1 MRESKAKKRI
11 LETAD
16 TMFKQ
21 KGYAGLNVNDVA
33 HQAGVSIGTLYYH
46 FPKGKQSILMEVRRQ
61 TAEHY
66 ERRFAE
72 RLNKKRLLETASF
85 NEGLELLLKTLI
97 DIHREQRLVLAA
109 TEIEVL
115 SNLTT
120 YNKLAESVDIGSL
133 MESDA
138 KPVTDVLQ
146 ALLDRHPEENM
157 TLRGKEAKVNK
168 VIDVLIHR
176 FIYVEPM
183 FGSEHEFI
191 DALIKITRAL
201 MAR

>member
-1 MRESKAKKRI
+1 
-11 LETAD
+11 
-16 TMFKQ
+16 
-21 KGYAGLNVNDVA
+21 
-33 HQAGVSIGTLYYH
+33 
-46 FPKGKQSILMEVRRQ
+46 MEIRRQ
-61 TAEHY
+61 TAEHH

-72 RLNKKRLLETASF
+72 RLNKKRLLETESF

-97 DIHREQRLVLAA
+97 EIHREQRLVLAA

-115 SNLTT
+115 SHLTT
-120 YNKLAESVDIGSL
+120 YNKLAESVDVGSL

-138 KPVTDVLQ
+138 RPVTDVLQ
-146 ALLDRHPEENM
+146 TLLDRYPEENM

-176 FIYVEPM
+176 FVYVEPI
-183 FGSEHEFI
+183 FGSEQDF
-191 DALIKITRAL
+191 LGTLTKITRAL

>member
-11 LETAD
+11 LETGEA
-16 TMFKQ
+16 MFKQ
-21 KGYAGLNVNDVA
+21 VGYANLNVNDVA

-46 FPKGKQSILMEVRRQ
+46 FPNGKQSILMEIRRQ

-66 ERRFAE
+66 EMRFAE
-72 RLNKKRLLETASF
+72 RLNKERIYETASF

-120 YNKLAESVDIGSL
+120 YSQLAESVNVRSF

-138 KPVTDVLQ
+138 RPVTDVLQ
-146 ALLDRHPEENM
+146 TLLDMHPGENL
-157 TLRGKEAKVNK
+157 TLMGREATLNK
-168 VIDVLIHR
+168 VVDVLIHR
-176 FIYVEPM
+176 FVYVEPL
-183 FGSEHEFI
+183 FGSEQEFI
-191 DALIKITRAL
+191 DTLTKITRAL
-201 MAR
+201 LT